1 MRVTERT
8 LYATI
13 QPLEKY
19 MTEKT
24 VADLKRAAENYYG
37 GMYDLEFATFWACS
51 NGDYSHLGDMR
62 NPTSYQVYWCKRFE
76 EFIKEFSATLRS
88 LQLPPTADERQ
99 ASEGLLKVTFG
110 EAMLVFIQQWFGLKS
125 YREAERITLGDLLIA
140 KRAAYNQD
148 KFRRLLTNIQARKFE
163 NKK

>member
-19 MTEKT
+19 LAEDMVEK
-24 VADLKRAAENYYG
+24 LKRAAENHLG
-37 GMYDLEFATFWACS
+37 GMYDLEFATFWACCS
-51 NGDYSHLGDMR
+51 DDFSHLGDMR
-62 NPTSYQVYWCKRFE
+62 NPTVYQVYWCKRFE
-76 EFIKEFSATLRS
+76 DFVKEFTAALKA

-99 ASEGLLKVTFG
+99 ASEGLLKATFG
-110 EAMLVFIQQWFGLKS
+110 EAMLVFMQQWFGLKS
-125 YREAERITLGDLLIA
+125 YREAERITMGDLLIA

-148 KFRRLLTNIQARKFE
+148 KFRRAMANIQARKF
-163 NKK
+163 NSKT